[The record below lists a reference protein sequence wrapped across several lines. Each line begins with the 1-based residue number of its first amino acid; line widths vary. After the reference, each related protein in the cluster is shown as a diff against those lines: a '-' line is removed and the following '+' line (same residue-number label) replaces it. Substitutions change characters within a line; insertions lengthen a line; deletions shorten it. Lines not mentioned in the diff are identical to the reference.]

1 MIGER
6 LKEIRKDHG
15 DTQQDLANKLSVSVF
30 TIQSWEQEKSAPS
43 HDLLVALC
51 GLYQVSSDYLLG
63 LKSDDPVFVTKRE
76 ADLSPENL
84 AVLKRFEAFLLSEQ
98 HNTANRK

>member
-1 MIGER
+1 MIGDR

-51 GLYQVSSDYLLG
+51 QLCQVSSDYLLG
-63 LKSDDPVFVTKRE
+63 LVNDDPLFATKRE
-76 ADLSPENL
+76 SQLSPENL
-84 AVLKRFEAFLLSEQ
+84 ALLKRFESFLLSEQ
-98 HNTANRK
+98 NHE

>member
-51 GLYQVSSDYLLG
+51 ELYQVSSDYLLG

-76 ADLSPENL
+76 AELSPDNL
-84 AVLKRFEAFLLSEQ
+84 AILKRFEAFLLSEQ
-98 HNTANRK
+98 RKEPSNK